1 MSENAIQTQ
10 NLCVNL
16 GEFHLQG
23 IDLFVQKGEYFVIL
37 GPTGSGKTV
46 LLETL
51 SGLNRISTGKILLFG
66 KDITNLEPEKRGFGF
81 VYQDYALFPHLNLF
95 ENIAYGL
102 KLRHLKKEIIR
113 NKVVETSRL
122 LGIEHLLNR
131 RPAALSGG
139 EQQRA
144 ALARSLVI
152 DPAVLLL
159 DEPLSALDPSTKEEL
174 QKELSGI
181 HSRLGTT
188 ILHVTHDFEE
198 ALTLAQRIA
207 VFRDGKIVQTGAAE
221 DIFRK
226 PANSFVAEFV
236 GMRNIFSGFITHN
249 TEGDKILKTSGLKI
263 QVVTEEEGQR
273 HATIRPED
281 ILLSSQPIASSARN
295 LFKGKIKE
303 ISDRGAYAFVSVECG
318 ILLSCMVTR
327 NSIEELHLQPGQE
340 VWLAFKAS
348 AVHVF

>member
-51 SGLNRISTGKILLFG
+51 AGLNRISTGRILLFG
-66 KDITNLEPEKRGFGF
+66 KDITNLEPEKRGLGF
-81 VYQDYALFPHLNLF
+81 VYQDYALFPHLTLF

-102 KLRHLKKEIIR
+102 KLRHFKKEIIR

-131 RPAALSGG
+131 RPATLSGG

-181 HSRLGTT
+181 HARLGTT

-207 VFRDGKIVQTGAAE
+207 VFRDGKIVQTGSAE
-221 DIFRK
+221 DVFRK

-236 GMRNIFSGFITHN
+236 GMRNIFSGFITN
-249 TEGDKILKTSGLKI
+249 NEKRDKILKTNGLEI
-263 QVVTEEEGQR
+263 QIVTGEEGPR